1 MAGQPQHLVSKR
13 EADTRTKWTAITS
26 ETSAAEADVK
36 PFCCCSYYYYFWPR
50 KHQQQPRSLDERR
63 GPSFA
68 FPLSSAFPPPFL
80 SPYYEYIW
88 RPRLSRFHLAD
99 AATTIDNIVADSLA
113 SRRSTR
119 PRLAAL
125 FQPRKSRPRREL
137 VVFQH
142 SPHSCVL
149 VPVFT
154 SELCSATT

>member
-68 FPLSSAFPPPFL
+68 FPLSSAFPPSL
-80 SPYYEYIW
+80 SISLLRVHMTASAQSFPSSWCCHNYRQY
-88 RPRLSRFHLAD
+88 SRWFARIKKKYPTE
-99 AATTIDNIVADSLA
+99 AGSSFSA
-113 SRRSTR
+113 SKISTSTR
-119 PRLAAL
+119 TGGVSTFP
-125 FQPRKSRPRREL
+125 S
-137 VVFQH
+137 
-142 SPHSCVL
+142 
-149 VPVFT
+149 
-154 SELCSATT
+154 